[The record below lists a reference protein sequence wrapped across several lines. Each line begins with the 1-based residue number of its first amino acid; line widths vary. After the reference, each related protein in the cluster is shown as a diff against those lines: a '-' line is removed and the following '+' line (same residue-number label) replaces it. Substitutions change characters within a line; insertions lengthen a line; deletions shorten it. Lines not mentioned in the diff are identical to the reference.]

1 MGCVDAY
8 EAEQKASDHF
18 RLDERQRQLHPSTLI
33 ASEIAN
39 AYFLEIADRRSR
51 FPRWLQPW
59 LSGTKRETLSDVFGS
74 EDGDGR
80 DPHTGLE
87 VTR

>member
-18 RLDERQRQLHPSTLI
+18 RLDERQRQPHLSTLI

-51 FPRWLQPW
+51 FPRWLQP
-59 LSGTKRETLSDVFGS
+59 GS
-74 EDGDGR
+74 QAPSEKGSAMCLVRKMGDGR
-80 DPHTGLE
+80 DPHTGLD

>member
-1 MGCVDAY
+1 MGCVEAY

-18 RLDERQRQLHPSTLI
+18 RLDERQRQPHLSTLI

-59 LSGTKRETLSDVFGS
+59 LLGTNEKSSAMCLVRKM
-74 EDGDGR
+74 GDGR
-80 DPHTGLE
+80 DPHMGW
-87 VTR
+87 R